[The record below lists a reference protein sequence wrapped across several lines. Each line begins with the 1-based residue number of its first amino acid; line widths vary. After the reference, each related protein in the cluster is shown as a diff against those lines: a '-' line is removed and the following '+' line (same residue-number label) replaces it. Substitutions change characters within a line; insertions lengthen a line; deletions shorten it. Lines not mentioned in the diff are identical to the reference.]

1 GDTAKGNI
9 DLIAVQSNIGFD
21 LEKSST
27 TLTTGTVQGST
38 AAAGNTLAVTA
49 TGGVPTDSQS
59 GNIVA
64 TASQLSGQD
73 VTLTAPGQVT
83 LQAGYDTTHEVASS
97 KSIEASVGASASIG
111 TKGAGVSIEGEFGA
125 SKTNTNAASSTA
137 VDSTVSGTDNVTIA
151 NATGTTTLNGAEIS
165 GKSIDVA
172 TKDLTITTAQDTSGY
187 NSKTTG
193 IDASFSVPVWGAGDI
208 GGSASFSHTT
218 VKDSYASTEAT
229 QSGLYAGSGGLDVT
243 ASGTTTLNGGVI
255 ESTAAA
261 ALNQLSTGTLV
272 ANDIA
277 NHADATA
284 KTMGYQANVMN
295 PEGATGGGTG
305 SFATAIGGG
314 MAANAG
320 GLLGAATHQDASS
333 VTQSAIGSNVQIAAA
348 STSGDLS
355 RSPSTSSHPL
365 TNTFDAQQMQN
376 DLQIQ
381 QVGSQVVG
389 QVGGMVSD
397 SLAASG
403 LDAFKEGGYGR
414 VLLETAGNAGIAALG
429 HGSIGG
435 SALATSAAGFGNL
448 VTLPAAAGI
457 AEAIAPND
465 RDAQYAIANTIE
477 TAASAGLG
485 AAGGAVAGNSSVDAI
500 SGAGAASNV
509 AQYNASAEMAMQYAA
524 GLAVSAGT
532 AEILA
537 PAVAAA
543 VLVAGGYEVYNYVA
557 EHRDNISINAVPA
570 GPSSSMTTMG
580 DRSGSSAQMTASP
593 DASEPTILVTP
604 FPEQTNGYTE
614 EFPIHDQQ
622 ASDHV
627 IADPVHD
634 DKTSFDLPGF
644 EAQETSK
651 RDNILADPIPRQLNA
666 LDLILMSASSS
677 GSFHNAI
684 EVRTSN
690 PIKRHSDGSLRTP
703 DGKFASQTG
712 ESSPGTAA
720 AAEYTQ
726 FLKDNG
732 VDVVGEEL
740 SVQGPIGLRRYDA
753 IIRDASGALWGIEYK
768 SGSARKTTK
777 QEFNDMYVNYFGG
790 KGRGKLSGQEVIG
803 NITVYLP

>member
-1 GDTAKGNI
+1 M
-9 DLIAVQSNIGFD
+9 
-21 LEKSST
+21 
-27 TLTTGTVQGST
+27 
-38 AAAGNTLAVTA
+38 
-49 TGGVPTDSQS
+49 
-59 GNIVA
+59 
-64 TASQLSGQD
+64 
-73 VTLTAPGQVT
+73 
-83 LQAGYDTTHEVASS
+83 
-97 KSIEASVGASASIG
+97 
-111 TKGAGVSIEGEFGA
+111 
-125 SKTNTNAASSTA
+125 
-137 VDSTVSGTDNVTIA
+137 
-151 NATGTTTLNGAEIS
+151 
-165 GKSIDVA
+165 
-172 TKDLTITTAQDTSGY
+172 
-187 NSKTTG
+187 
-193 IDASFSVPVWGAGDI
+193 
-208 GGSASFSHTT
+208 
-218 VKDSYASTEAT
+218 
-229 QSGLYAGSGGLDVT
+229 
-243 ASGTTTLNGGVI
+243 I

-277 NHADATA
+277 NHTDATA

-305 SFATAIGGG
+305 SFATAIGTG

-333 VTQSAIGSNVQIAAA
+333 VTQSAIGSNVQIAAG

-381 QVGSQVVG
+381 QVGSQAVG

-414 VLLETAGNAGIAALG
+414 VLMETAGNAGVAALG

-485 AAGGAVAGNSSVDAI
+485 AAGGAVGGNSSVDAI

-537 PAVAAA
+537 PAAAAA

-557 EHRDNISINAVPA
+557 EHRDNVSINAVPA
-570 GPSSSMTTMG
+570 GPSSSTTMG
-580 DRSGSSAQMTASP
+580 DRSSSSAQMTASP

-604 FPEQTNGYTE
+604 SPEQTNGYTE

-627 IADPVHD
+627 IADPIHD

-644 EAQETSK
+644 EAQEASK
-651 RDNILADPIPRQLNA
+651 QDNILADPIPRQLTAADLISMSTTTLEDLASGKVTVDATSSKTIIVDSKGNA
-666 LDLILMSASSS
+666 LVGNWSATKKLTPPENAFGHAVKHRSEFPAYSSDSEYVERAQNSVANPPDNVLTKTRGNGDILLYDPESNTFAVKTGS
-677 GSFHNAI
+677 GVPKIMFRPN
-684 EVRTSN
+684 N
-690 PIKRHSDGSLRTP
+690 
-703 DGKFASQTG
+703 
-712 ESSPGTAA
+712 
-720 AAEYTQ
+720 
-726 FLKDNG
+726 
-732 VDVVGEEL
+732 
-740 SVQGPIGLRRYDA
+740 
-753 IIRDASGALWGIEYK
+753 
-768 SGSARKTTK
+768 
-777 QEFNDMYVNYFGG
+777 
-790 KGRGKLSGQEVIG
+790 VIDYW
-803 NITVYLP
+803 NRQ